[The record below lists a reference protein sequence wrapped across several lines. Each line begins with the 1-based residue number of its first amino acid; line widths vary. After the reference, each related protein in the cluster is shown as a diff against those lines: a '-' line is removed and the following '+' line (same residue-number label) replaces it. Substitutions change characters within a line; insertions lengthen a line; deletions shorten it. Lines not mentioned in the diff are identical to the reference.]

1 MAGDQLLRGERALAL
16 RPLTPEAFAPYGD
29 VVTSTGRDGRSVNA
43 GTSVRVEM
51 PEPDVL
57 AHDGKPSLSVFR
69 ATAVRLPFEVRE
81 LERHRLGSQTFLPL
95 GGTPFVVVVAL
106 GGDAPDTDTLAA
118 FVIDGGRG
126 ITFRRGTWHHPL
138 LALADGD
145 FAVIERRGAEIDCDV
160 AALRPGA
167 WTLEA
172 PDKP

>member
-1 MAGDQLLRGERALAL
+1 MRGRRRLAP
-16 RPLTPEAFAPYGD
+16 RPLTTEGFAPYGD
-29 VVTSTGRDGRSVNA
+29 VVSSAGRGGRSINA

-51 PEPDVL
+51 PEPDL
-57 AHDGKPSLSVFR
+57 LEHDGRPSLSVFR
-69 ATAVRLPFEVRE
+69 ASAVRLPLEVRE

-106 GGDAPDTDTLAA
+106 GDDAPDDGTLTA
-118 FVIDGGRG
+118 FLVDGRCG

-145 FAVIERRGAEIDCDV
+145 FAVIERRGPEIDCEV
-160 AALRPGA
+160 AGLRPAA

-172 PDKP
+172 PGES